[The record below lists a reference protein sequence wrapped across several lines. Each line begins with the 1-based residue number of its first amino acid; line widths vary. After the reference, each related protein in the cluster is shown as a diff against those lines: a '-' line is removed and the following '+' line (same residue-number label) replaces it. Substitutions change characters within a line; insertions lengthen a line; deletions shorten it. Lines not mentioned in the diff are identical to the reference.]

1 MFKLEM
7 PILPSALDKA
17 FIDLVAHSDFGGS
30 IDDRGMDC
38 LWISNLLC
46 PKLNTGR
53 VLCESPPPMV
63 TVLVVLQLW
72 MPIHNIGVGPLVVR
86 EIPL

>member
-1 MFKLEM
+1 M

-46 PKLNTGR
+46 PKPSKSIVR
-53 VLCESPPPMV
+53 VTPF
-63 TVLVVLQLW
+63 
-72 MPIHNIGVGPLVVR
+72 HDNGF
-86 EIPL
+86 